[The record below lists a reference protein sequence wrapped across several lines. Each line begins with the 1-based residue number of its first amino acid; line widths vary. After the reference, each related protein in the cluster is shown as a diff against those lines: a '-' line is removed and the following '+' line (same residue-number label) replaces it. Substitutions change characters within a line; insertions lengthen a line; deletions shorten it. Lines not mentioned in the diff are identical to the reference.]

1 MSSLYEIQG
10 QPLKTLISEEKLQE
24 RIAELGAQITKDYQG
39 RDLVVVGVLRGCF
52 LFLADLVRQI
62 KLPIVTEFLALSSY
76 GDRTS
81 SSGVV
86 RLTYD
91 LSTPILG
98 RDVLVVE
105 DIIDT
110 GLTMNYLLDNL
121 KTRKPNSIKV
131 CSLLEKPER
140 LISPVAIDYLGFTI
154 DNLFVIGYGLDF
166 DDRYRNVPY
175 IGYINGLEE

>member
-1 MSSLYEIQG
+1 M
-10 QPLKTLISEEKLQE
+10 
-24 RIAELGAQITKDYQG
+24 
-39 RDLVVVGVLRGCF
+39 
-52 LFLADLVRQI
+52 
-62 KLPIVTEFLALSSY
+62 
-76 GDRTS
+76 
-81 SSGVV
+81 